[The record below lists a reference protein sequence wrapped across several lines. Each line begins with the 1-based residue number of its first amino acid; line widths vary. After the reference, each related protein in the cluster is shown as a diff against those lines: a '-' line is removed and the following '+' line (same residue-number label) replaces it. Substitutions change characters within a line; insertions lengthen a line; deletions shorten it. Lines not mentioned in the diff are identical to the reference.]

1 MEEPV
6 ELKLFPA
13 WKNAVKT
20 LIASGLTYG
29 SVVTKTQLVTLC
41 ELTPPTKLE
50 EKDAFDLQLM
60 GCIANI
66 KEQLLLAHQML
77 LVSNHDGSYR
87 IVHPKDQTDY
97 AVATGT
103 KAIAKEI
110 TRMALNVQHTNTAL
124 LDHDQ
129 RRRNTD
135 AQAKIAMLAG
145 MTQKSKHD
153 LIGTGK

>member
-1 MEEPV
+1 MEDAV

-20 LIASGLTYG
+20 LLANGLTYG
-29 SVVTKTQLVTLC
+29 SNVAKTHLVKLC

-60 GCIANI
+60 SCIVSI

-87 IVHPKDQTDY
+87 IVHPKDQTTY
-97 AVATGT
+97 AVSTGT

-110 TRMALNVQHTNTAL
+110 QRMALSVQHTNTAL

-135 AQAKIAMLAG
+135 AQAKITMLAG
-145 MTQKSKHD
+145 MAQKSKHD
-153 LIGTGK
+153 LIGVVK